1 MIYLDFV
8 FFCTKIIHP
17 MAIFK
22 MEISMV
28 IEEICCHGWETG
40 QSLLEILPQ
49 SEQNLLR
56 QGHITKKRQ
65 ENKYLP

>member
-1 MIYLDFV
+1 MIYLDFFF

-28 IEEICCHGWETG
+28 IEEIRCHGWETG

-49 SEQNLLR
+49 SRGESLAS
-56 QGHITKKRQ
+56 GIPKKR
-65 ENKYLP
+65 EAG

>member
-1 MIYLDFV
+1 
-8 FFCTKIIHP
+8 

-49 SEQNLLR
+49 SRGESLAS
-56 QGHITKKRQ
+56 GIPKKR
-65 ENKYLP
+65 EAG

>member
-1 MIYLDFV
+1 
-8 FFCTKIIHP
+8 

-28 IEEICCHGWETG
+28 IEEIHHYGWETG

-49 SEQNLLR
+49 SRGESLAS
-56 QGHITKKRQ
+56 GTPKKR
-65 ENKYLP
+65 ETG

>member
-1 MIYLDFV
+1 MIYLDFF

-28 IEEICCHGWETG
+28 IEEIRCHGWETG

-49 SEQNLLR
+49 SRGESLAS
-56 QGHITKKRQ
+56 GIPKKR
-65 ENKYLP
+65 EAG